1 MFERNFKLA
10 KEWRLIPFGAYSPSL
25 NMAIDE
31 AIFQLMVGNKVPPT
45 LRLYTWNPP
54 ALSIGY
60 FQDTKSPLIKRYVEK
75 GYPLVRRPTGGL
87 AVLHEDEMS
96 YSMVG
101 VFARDGFPANRQ
113 GAYKKAHESIKE
125 ALSTFGFEVNL
136 YHGREPWNKEALCSS
151 SWIAYDIILTGK
163 GKIGGSAQKVNREI
177 LLQHGSI
184 SLPEGTDGNCLGAKI
199 TENFEKFFQTK
210 LKQQELTEA
219 ELSLSEKFAKE
230 KYKKWE
236 WNYKG
241 GRFLFLGRD

>member
-1 MFERNFKLA
+1 MLERNFKLA

-31 AIFQLMVGNKVPPT
+31 AIFQLMVENRVPPT
-45 LRLYTWNPP
+45 LRLYTWNPA

-60 FQDTKSPLIKRYVEK
+60 FQDTESPLIKRYVEK

-87 AVLHEDEMS
+87 VVLHENEMS
-96 YSMVG
+96 YSLVG
-101 VFARDGFPANRQ
+101 VFARDDFPGNRQ
-113 GAYKKAHESIKE
+113 VAYKKAHESIKE
-125 ALSTFGFEVNL
+125 ALSAFGFDVNL
-136 YHGREPWNKEALCSS
+136 HHGKDPWNKEVFCSS
-151 SWIAYDIILTGK
+151 RRIAYDMILRGK
-163 GKIGGSAQKVNREI
+163 GKIGGSAQKVARET
-177 LLQHGSI
+177 LLQHGCI

-199 TENFEKFFQTK
+199 TENFEKIFQIK

-219 ELSLSEKFAKE
+219 ELSLSEKLAKE
-230 KYKKWE
+230 KYEKWE